1 MSTGTQDFK
10 HETIKLSRG
19 TAAHIWRPQQ
29 APYTAVVLLQH
40 GFAEYAERYV
50 TSHHN
55 VISHLVSANYIV
67 YAMDMWGHGGSPGT
81 RGVVHINTAVK
92 DHIELRKLVLE
103 QNPDVPII
111 LFGHSLGGL
120 VTAGSTVAD
129 QKDIKAV
136 LLTGP
141 AFVEPLPYMLRLATG
156 VIVRLVPKWQVPGRK
171 GALDGLTRDV
181 QEVERF
187 RDDPL
192 IPNDGISFLLA
203 ATALDVNQDIV
214 AGFADWTVPTLVLHG
229 NADTYCDWKASEKFV
244 NGIASEDKELGI
256 YEEGRHEILHDLEG
270 DAVLERIM
278 AWIGKQARAA

>member
-1 MSTGTQDFK
+1 MSTSTHNLQ
-10 HETIKLSRG
+10 HESFKLSRG
-19 TAAHIWRPQQ
+19 TAAHIWSSQQ
-29 APYTAVVLLQH
+29 SPYKAVVVLQH

-67 YAMDMWGHGGSPGT
+67 YAMDMWGHGRSPGT
-81 RGVVHINTAVK
+81 RGVVHMTNAVV
-92 DHIELRKLVLE
+92 DHLELRKLALE

-129 QKDIKAV
+129 QQNIKAV

-141 AFVEPLPYMLRLATG
+141 AFVEPLPYVLRLASG
-156 VIVRLVPKWQVPGRK
+156 VIARLVPKWPVPGRK
-171 GALDGLTRDV
+171 GALEGLTRDV
-181 QEVERF
+181 EEVERF

-192 IPNDGISFLLA
+192 IPNDGISFLLG
-203 ATALDVNQDIV
+203 ATALDVNQAIV
-214 AGFADWTVPTLVLHG
+214 AGYANWTVPTLVLHG
-229 NADTYCDWKASEKFV
+229 SADSYCDWKASEKFV
-244 NGIASEDKELGI
+244 NGIASEDKELGV

-278 AWIGKQARAA
+278 EWIEKHV

>member
-1 MSTGTQDFK
+1 MSIATQDLQ
-10 HETIKLSRG
+10 HESFKLSRG
-19 TAAHIWRPQQ
+19 TAAHIWKPQQ
-29 APYTAVVLLQH
+29 SPYKAVVVLQH
-40 GFAEYAERYV
+40 GFTEYAERYV

-67 YAMDMWGHGGSPGT
+67 YAMDMWGHGRSPGT
-81 RGVVHINTAVK
+81 RGVVHMTKAVE
-92 DHIELRKLVLE
+92 DHLELRKLALE

-120 VTAGSTVAD
+120 VTAGGTVAD
-129 QKDIKAV
+129 QKNIKAV

-141 AFVEPLPYMLRLATG
+141 AFVEPLPYMLRLASG
-156 VIVRLVPKWQVPGRK
+156 VIARLVPKWTVPGRK
-171 GALDGLTRDV
+171 GALEGLTRNV
-181 QEVERF
+181 EEVERF

-214 AGFADWTVPTLVLHG
+214 AGYANWTVPTLVLHG

-256 YEEGRHEILHDLEG
+256 YEEGRHEILHDLEA
-270 DAVLERIM
+270 DAVLEKIM
-278 AWIGKQARAA
+278 EWIAKHV